1 MADKF
6 TGMQYGNGGVT
17 NFPYIPTADGYQNA
31 PYTESVKVDGG
42 ISGYTP
48 NRKTVPA
55 AGNMLPQLQDYY
67 FQRHALIEAK
77 EDTYFLQF
85 ATVENLAAHT
95 GKTIKQYIYY
105 PLIDDRNI
113 NDQGIDATGAKIE
126 NGNFYGSS
134 KDISTILKVLPTIGE
149 TGGRYNR
156 VGFTRGIR
164 EGTIAELGFFF
175 EFTEDELTFDSDP
188 ELYQH
193 YVDEAIRGAN
203 KIQEALMAIDL
214 ICSAGLVQYGGT
226 ATSISTMDATSEITY
241 KDLLVLGQRLRDN
254 KVPTQTKILTGSR
267 NIDTKT
273 VKGGWSMIVPS
284 GLRITFET
292 MKDLQG
298 RPAFIPTEKYG
309 DQTTLANGE
318 IGRIGEF
325 RIIEDPYMPIHAGK
339 GATAA
344 DGYAS
349 TNEKFNVYPMVVIG
363 DDSFA
368 TIGFQ
373 SDGKTSKFNIIVKK
387 PGSETANAWHDPY
400 GKTGFWSIQWRY
412 GLMVKRPERLACLY
426 TTAKV

>member
-1 MADKF
+1 
-6 TGMQYGNGGVT
+6 
-17 NFPYIPTADGYQNA
+17 
-31 PYTESVKVDGG
+31 
-42 ISGYTP
+42 
-48 NRKTVPA
+48 
-55 AGNMLPQLQDYY
+55 MLPQLQDYY

-134 KDISTILKVLPTIGE
+134 KDISTILSVLPTIGE

-193 YVDEAIRGAN
+193 YTDEAIKGAH
-203 KIQEALMAIDL
+203 KIQEALMAIDI

-226 ATSISTMDATSEITY
+226 ATSIDTMDATSEITY

-339 GATAA
+339 GAAA
-344 DGYAS
+344 TDGYAS
-349 TNEKFNVYPMVVIG
+349 TNDKFNVYPMVVIG

>member
-1 MADKF
+1 MGDF

-17 NFPYIPTADGYQNA
+17 KFPYIPTADGYQNA
-31 PYTESVKVDGG
+31 PYTEKVKVEGG
-42 ISGYTP
+42 ISGYEP
-48 NRKTVPA
+48 NRKTVA
-55 AGNMLPQLQDYY
+55 SAGTMLPQLQDYY

-113 NDQGIDATGAKIE
+113 NDQGIDATGIKYE
-126 NGNFYGSS
+126 NGNLYGSS
-134 KDISTILKVLPTIGE
+134 KDISTILQVLHTIGE

-193 YVDEAIRGAN
+193 YTDEAFKGAH

-226 ATSISTMDATSEITY
+226 ATSIATMDETSEITY

-284 GLRITFET
+284 GLRITFEM
-292 MKDLQG
+292 MKDLQE
-298 RPAFIPTEKYG
+298 RPAFIPIEKYG

-325 RIIEDPYMPIHAGK
+325 RIIEDPYMPIHAGL
-339 GATAA
+339 GAAA
-344 DGYAS
+344 KDGYAS
-349 TNEKFNVYPMVVIG
+349 TNDKFNVYPMVVIG

-368 TIGFQ
+368 SIGFQ

-387 PGSETANAWHDPY
+387 PGAETANAWHDPY

>member
-48 NRKTVPA
+48 NRKTVDS

-113 NDQGIDATGAKIE
+113 NDQGIDATGAKIDGS
-126 NGNFYGSS
+126 GNFYGSS
-134 KDISTILKVLPTIGE
+134 KDISTILSVLPTIGE

-193 YVDEAIRGAN
+193 YTDEAIKGAH

-226 ATSISTMDATSEITY
+226 ATSINTMDATSEITY

-339 GATAA
+339 
-344 DGYAS
+344 
-349 TNEKFNVYPMVVIG
+349 E
-363 DDSFA
+363 
-368 TIGFQ
+368 Q
-373 SDGKTSKFNIIVKK
+373 
-387 PGSETANAWHDPY
+387 
-400 GKTGFWSIQWRY
+400 QL
-412 GLMVKRPERLACLY
+412 LMVMLLPMISSMSILW
-426 TTAKV
+426 